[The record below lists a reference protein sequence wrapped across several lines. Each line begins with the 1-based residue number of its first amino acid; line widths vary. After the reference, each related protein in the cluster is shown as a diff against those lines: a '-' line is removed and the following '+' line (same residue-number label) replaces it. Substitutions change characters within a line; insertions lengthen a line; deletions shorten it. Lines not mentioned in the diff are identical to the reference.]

1 MQSYISRNKN
11 LLFYLFFLIIFLLG
25 LNVYKDY
32 GLNLD
37 DEWYRKNGE
46 LYYLYIKNLFLG
58 KDYFVDIE
66 TLSKQIIGDI
76 GLVTFPVIYELFLS
90 IITDVFQIEDINK
103 IYEFSHILN
112 FSLFFISL
120 IFFFKLIFK
129 KFKLITYSYFSI
141 IVLFFTPRFFAES
154 FYNSRDIFFL
164 TLFLFYLSATYNFL
178 NKSNIKNA
186 IYFSLVSA
194 FLINAKINIKIV
206 KVITTNARKL

>member
-103 IYEFSHILN
+103 IYE
-112 FSLFFISL
+112 
-120 IFFFKLIFK
+120 
-129 KFKLITYSYFSI
+129 
-141 IVLFFTPRFFAES
+141 
-154 FYNSRDIFFL
+154 
-164 TLFLFYLSATYNFL
+164 
-178 NKSNIKNA
+178 
-186 IYFSLVSA
+186 
-194 FLINAKINIKIV
+194 
-206 KVITTNARKL
+206 